1 MRILFLLG
9 LVMNTF
15 LINAQ
20 YQLPKADSDSFIFA
34 DGMGNFVEVDFDCK
48 IDYNLSQIELD
59 RIVMR
64 SVKDAMS
71 SLKGQKKSFVPKNL
85 SIREDKNQTV
95 FYVRV
100 EYLFEDQKQ
109 SSITGHHYFEVD
121 YRGNF
126 LLSRKH

>member
-1 MRILFLLG
+1 MRILLLLV

-20 YQLPKADSDSFIFA
+20 YQLPKPDSDSFIFA
-34 DGMGNFVEVDFDCK
+34 DGMGNFVEVDFDCN
-48 IDYNLSQIELD
+48 IDYELDQIELD

-85 SIREDKNQTV
+85 SIREDSNQSV
-95 FYVRV
+95 FHIRLD
-100 EYLFEDQKQ
+100 YLFEDQKKRFQ
-109 SSITGHHYFEVD
+109 KGHHYFEVD

-126 LLSRKH
+126 ILSRKD